1 MKRIFPSVLFA
12 IAAGVSLSGC
22 AHSPDRLAKWTD
34 IQLCSRYGSMKTNMF
49 GKGETPSIRAE
60 MERRNLFSPDEWKDI
75 DAKKIY
81 VGMNTCALYAS
92 WGASYR
98 ENKTGGAYGNHV
110 QHVYKC
116 GACSY
121 PNAYVYTTEG
131 KVTSWQTR

>member
-1 MKRIFPSVLFA
+1 MLKIISIV
-12 IAAGVSLSGC
+12 IAFTLMQGC

-34 IQLCSRYGSMKTNMF
+34 LQLCSRYGSMKTNMF

-60 MERRNLFSPDEWKDI
+60 MQRRNLFNEYEWTEI
-75 DAKKIY
+75 DANRIY

-98 ENKTGGAYGNHV
+98 ENRTGGAYGNHV

-116 GACSY
+116 GVCSH
-121 PNAYVYTTEG
+121 PNAYVYTSEG

>member
-1 MKRIFPSVLFA
+1 MRHAFVLLA
-12 IAAGVSLSGC
+12 LIIAGC
-22 AHSPDRLAKWTD
+22 AHSPDRLGKWTD

-60 MERRNLFSPDEWKDI
+60 MERRNLFSQEEWADI
-75 DAKKIY
+75 DANKIA

-116 GACSY
+116 DVCSY
-121 PNAYVYTTEG
+121 PNAYVYTSGG